1 MPAYFFSK
9 KSKKSIEIF
18 ENPLT
23 KCFLYGIIYISKGE
37 RITQKPQK
45 EKTS

>member
-23 KCFLYGIIYISKGE
+23 KCFLYGIIYMQSREAQRARK
-37 RITQKPQK
+37 K
-45 EKTS
+45 E